1 MADLAG
7 RRSERKVVKK
17 IKISILRYFLPALIL
32 LFMLYTT
39 AKADGAGTMIFYF
52 PKEAAGLELR
62 MYKVA
67 EYDLETFTYTEDF
80 RKNPETLLHWN
91 NAEEMQTAADTL
103 SRSAVNENIEGV
115 TGSVPRDGRLTF
127 NGLSDG
133 LYLIRQTESHTKYQM
148 LSALVVVPCRIDTG
162 ETTRYVEVY
171 PKIEEK
177 PAEPTPEISEK
188 PDISETP
195 DNSEVPEISESPK
208 SGNDHSGE
216 TTKTSRYVKTGDN
229 TPIGFYVGLG
239 LVALCICGVLYR
251 KKKK

>member
-1 MADLAG
+1 M
-7 RRSERKVVKK
+7 VKK
-17 IKISILRYFLPALIL
+17 IKSSILRYFLPAFILI
-32 LFMLYTT
+32 FMLYTT

-103 SRSAVNENIEGV
+103 SRSAVNEKIEGI
-115 TGSVPRDGRLTF
+115 TGSVPQDGSLTF

-133 LYLIRQTESHTKYQM
+133 LYLIRQAESHTKYQM
-148 LSALVVVPCRIDTG
+148 LSTLVVVPCRIDTG

-171 PKIEEK
+171 PKIQEK
-177 PAEPTPEISEK
+177 PEKPTATPTPEVSEE

-195 DNSEVPEISESPK
+195 G
-208 SGNDHSGE
+208 SGNGHSDG
-216 TTKTSRYVKTGDN
+216 TTKTSRYVKTGDD
-229 TPIGFYVGLG
+229 TPIEFYVILG
-239 LVALCICGVLYR
+239 LTALCVCGVLY
-251 KKKK
+251 KKKRN